1 MSQHI
6 NFTSH
11 NNELTSVL
19 MGWDKPLQGFFMV
32 IDKPDLGLDEPF
44 WSNLND
50 HNPNYPKTLYSFLK
64 ILFKLKITVPKQ
76 MIDEILADGE
86 QNMGNKEVFHS
97 FYDGIYTRSEH
108 RFN

>member
-6 NFTSH
+6 YFTSH

-44 WSNLND
+44 WSNLID
-50 HNPNYPKTLYSFLK
+50 HIPNYPKTLDSFLK
-64 ILFKLKITVPKQ
+64 VLSKFKISVPKQ
-76 MIDEILADGE
+76 MIEEVLADGE
-86 QNMGNKEVFHS
+86 QNFGNKEVLHS
-97 FYDGIYTRSEH
+97 FFDGIYKRTE
-108 RFN
+108 NG